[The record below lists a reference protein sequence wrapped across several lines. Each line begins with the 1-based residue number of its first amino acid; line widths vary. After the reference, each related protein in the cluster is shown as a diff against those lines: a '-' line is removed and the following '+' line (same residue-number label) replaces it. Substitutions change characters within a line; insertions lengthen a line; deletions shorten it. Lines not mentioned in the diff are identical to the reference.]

1 MGLFNKKTTKEEE
14 PKVAVEKV
22 VEAKDEART
31 AKTGKTVKIAKTG
44 TEKNSAK
51 ASVYG
56 VLIAPLL
63 TEKTASGE
71 ASNQYVFAV
80 DAKTTKNEIKK
91 AVESRYGLKPLSVNV
106 SNVRGKF
113 VRFGQ
118 RFGKRKNWKKAIITL
133 PKGKSINVYEGIK

>member
-14 PKVAVEKV
+14 PKVVAEKAIEV
-22 VEAKDEART
+22 KEEAKA
-31 AKTGKTVKIAKTG
+31 VKAVKPV
-44 TEKNSAK
+44 KSAK
-51 ASVYG
+51 AVTDKSSVKVSVYG

-71 ASNQYVFAV
+71 ANNQYAFAI
-80 DAKTTKNEIKK
+80 DAKATKNEVKK
-91 AVESRYGLKPLSVNV
+91 AVESRYGLKPVSVNV

-118 RFGKRKNWKKAIITL
+118 QFGKRKNWKKAIVTL